1 MVKSSDSD
9 ADVCV
14 YVGCCDDTCSD
25 CDLDDCNDCD
35 DWDDGDGDDWE
46 DRESADPILDS
57 MDLFLEADDAD
68 DATDVVLTQGSL
80 ADFLRKWPKRFFA
93 FLWSGV

>member
-1 MVKSSDSD
+1 
-9 ADVCV
+9 
-14 YVGCCDDTCSD
+14 
-25 CDLDDCNDCD
+25 
-35 DWDDGDGDDWE
+35 
-46 DRESADPILDS
+46 